1 MAYYQGKFKPR
12 NPKKYRG
19 DASDIIYRSSWELKL
34 MSRLDEN
41 PNVLWWSSETTV
53 IPYRSPVDNRIHRY
67 FIDFTMCVQQPDGKQ
82 KHMLI
87 EVKPKA
93 QTIPP
98 QIQEGKVKSKKYIR
112 EVLTWG
118 VNQAKWK
125 AATEFAKDRGFEF
138 KIFTERELG
147 IR

>member
-1 MAYYQGKFKPR
+1 MAYYQGRFKPR
-12 NPKKYRG
+12 NPMKYKG

-41 PNVLWWSSETTV
+41 PNVIWWSSETTV

-67 FIDFTMCVQQPDGKQ
+67 FIDFTICVKQPDGKQ
-82 KHMLI
+82 KHMLV

-93 QTIPP
+93 QTTPP

-138 KIFTERELG
+138 KIFTEKELG